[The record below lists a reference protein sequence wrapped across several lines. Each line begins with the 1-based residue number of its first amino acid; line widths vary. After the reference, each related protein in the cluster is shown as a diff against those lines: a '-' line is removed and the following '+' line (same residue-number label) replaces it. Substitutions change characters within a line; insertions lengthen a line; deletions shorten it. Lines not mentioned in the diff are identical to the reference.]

1 MGALPDIGH
10 IPTLVRPVFRLPIDP
25 KENHMDL
32 RDIIDRPLWTL
43 KQLFP
48 LTYRTTYGE
57 GDKRY
62 FSVWR
67 MWLGR
72 CFDVETYQIVGA

>member
-1 MGALPDIGH
+1 
-10 IPTLVRPVFRLPIDP
+10 
-25 KENHMDL
+25 MDL
-32 RDIIDRPLWTL
+32 RDIIDRPLWAL
-43 KQLFP
+43 KQLLP

-57 GDKRY
+57 NGKRY

-72 CFDVETYQIVGA
+72 SFDVETHQIVGA

>member
-32 RDIIDRPLWTL
+32 RDIIDLL
-43 KQLFP
+43 P

-57 GDKRY
+57 GGKRY

-72 CFDVETYQIVGA
+72 CFDVETHQIVA